1 MSKQNSIITSAATLF
16 QQRGVNAVGIKDIL
30 TASQVPKGSL
40 YYYFPN
46 GKREIIIAAINDV
59 GKDLCTNVAK
69 QLQTSSDW
77 DISFHNLISG
87 MVESL
92 QRTNCVGSWSLSLMV
107 LETTQDQQLNELCH
121 QIVVKLSNLYAKKL
135 QSLSISSKLASRLG
149 LIIQSNLEGAL
160 MTSVALKDSVPL
172 LLIEKQISQLVRNVI
187 NEH

>member
-1 MSKQNSIITSAATLF
+1 MNKRNSIITSAATLF
-16 QQRGVNAVGIKDIL
+16 QQKGVNAVGIKDIL

-92 QRTNCVGSWSLSLMV
+92 QQTNCVGSWSLSLMV
-107 LETTQDQQLNELCH
+107 LETAQDQQLNKLCH
-121 QIVVKLSNLYAKKL
+121 QIVIKLSNLYAKKL
-135 QSLSISSKLASRLG
+135 QSLSISSELASRLG
-149 LIIQSNLEGAL
+149 LIIQSNIEGAL

-172 LLIEKQISQLVRNVI
+172 LLIEEQISQLVRSVI